1 MNGWRSCCTK
11 AQSRDLF
18 QFIPAAAYGS
28 PECTAKKAALT
39 LVAASADVRDLG
51 AVFDHEEPL
60 LHPACDQAQPNIRDG
75 GWEASPGSSWQGCA
89 RLVRREPATHVG
101 VHRIA
106 RNNHRVRTTA
116 LRAVERAVFET

>member
-1 MNGWRSCCTK
+1 MYS
-11 AQSRDLF
+11 
-18 QFIPAAAYGS
+18 
-28 PECTAKKAALT
+28 KKNAALT

-51 AVFDHEEPL
+51 AVFDREEPL
-60 LHPACDQAQPNIRDG
+60 LHPTWDHARQNMSDEG
-75 GWEASPGSSWQGCA
+75 YEASPGSSWQGVRA
-89 RLVRREPATHVG
+89 PLVRREPATHVG